1 MFFKDGLSAAC
12 PRSEVF
18 RFGLRGPTIAS
29 LLAITLCGCSFDL
42 GPWSA
47 QEKEATPQ
55 PAPAATSVS
64 DAQSAT
70 SRGEALMRSGKTEE
84 ALAEFDKAIALDPH
98 NVQALYNGGLLYQRD
113 KQHQQPVADFT
124 SANGLMPQ
132 RAEPLPARAISY
144 LALDKVKEAAA
155 DLDEAVQADPQNAQ
169 AWTAKAEGQQ
179 KDGDAKKQDS
189 ASKDEDRT
197 KKTDDRQR
205 RTSPPRAWWETLNVD
220 QNA

>member
-1 MFFKDGLSAAC
+1 VFFKDGLSA
-12 PRSEVF
+12 
-18 RFGLRGPTIAS
+18 
-29 LLAITLCGCSFDL
+29 FDL

-70 SRGEALMRSGKTEE
+70 SRGEALMRSGKTKE

-98 NVQALYNGGLLYQRD
+98 NAQALYNGGLLYQRD

-132 RAEPLPARAISY
+132 RAEPLPGRAISY

-169 AWTAKAEGQQ
+169 AWTTRGLACERLSDKAKTL
-179 KDGDAKKQDS
+179 
-189 ASKDEDRT
+189 ASYARVIAV
-197 KKTDDRQR
+197 R
-205 RTSPPRAWWETLNVD
+205 
-220 QNA
+220 